1 MSKMQAGVGPVSAS
15 VAGFGTGLTT
25 RQVTQMSSEERMEH
39 MKFITELR
47 KSIEQLKMES
57 IESYAQVAGIEA
69 RVLGDVTAAY
79 LDARST
85 GDMARA
91 NVLASLATEVNTRL
105 KLLSDPDPELRN
117 LLSTDAL
124 SLTTGVTGI
133 GNNLPSKILTEQ
145 QLVDGVLTAMNNAD
159 ANTATASTLAEMRNK
174 FNYKNKDRSVGASGR
189 ALAALTTQASAEDAI
204 TSALTAVAEQK
215 GLDPAVVMEAYL
227 EKQSEF
233 RQLINV
239 APTSDDL
246 LAAKEYKDESKKEI
260 ELLKGEMLKAGASID
275 NIDYYLGKVNTG
287 TLSELVSGGPSKL
300 FKDLTDEKVA
310 PETSRFVKTLMTELK
325 QDTMKL
331 DSFERGIA
339 NYNNIA
345 GVPEARRALGL
356 QDNYQFAFYVTN
368 HADQF
373 NDAIKYVRKNK
384 KGDLTEEET
393 AQLLGKYLAGGNEN
407 KAERLASSPGRMRR
421 MLRRGSGGGG
431 AVDTVASIQN
441 QGALDDLSESEI
453 QQIKRP
459 EDKVS
464 SRLTADDDERTR
476 EARAEQAAGQ
486 NVAAQRIA
494 SQQQLSQET
503 KNIAASVAGETEE
516 TAPTPGDT
524 PSGSSVIGGSRATS
538 LSNEEAKQI
547 STDIVENLGRIS
559 GDPSTIVAQA
569 ARYGHPG
576 LTMAD
581 ARKILDQHKVDL
593 SGVKYSGVP
602 KPPKTT
608 AVDLQSA
615 SRGILEG
622 PNVRD
627 RTSLTRNE
635 LTDLR
640 TVQNNR
646 GVVQGAPNI
655 KAFFQREGKNISY
668 STARRMAKYVEEKE
682 AQRRMQER
690 LQTSEPDVD
699 PFDDTYD
706 YEDYE

>member
-117 LLSTDAL
+117 QLSQNAL
-124 SLTTGVTGI
+124 DLTTGVTGI
-133 GNNLPSKILTEQ
+133 GNNLPSDLTEQ
-145 QLVDGVLTAMNNAD
+145 QLVDDVLTTMRTAG
-159 ANTATASTLAEMRNK
+159 ANTATASTLADMRNK
-174 FNYKNKDRSVGASGR
+174 FNFKNTDPEVGASGR

-204 TSALTAVAEQK
+204 TSALTAVAKEK
-215 GLDPAVVMEAYL
+215 GLNPEAVMEMYL
-227 EKQSEF
+227 QKQSEF

-260 ELLKGEMLKAGASID
+260 ELLKGEMLKAGASVD

-310 PETSRFVKTLMTELK
+310 PETSRFIKTLMTELQ

-373 NDAIKYVRKNK
+373 NDAIKYVRSNR
-384 KGDLTEEET
+384 KGDLTEEQT
-393 AQLLGKYLAGGNEN
+393 AQLLGTYLAGGNKN

-431 AVDTVASIQN
+431 AVDTVSSV
-441 QGALDDLSESEI
+441 QGGGAMRDLTESEI
-453 QQIKRP
+453 NEIEKPPSEDNGRP
-459 EDKVS
+459 
-464 SRLTADDDERTR
+464 TADTDEAAR
-476 EARAEQAAGQ
+476 EAAIAEGK
-486 NVAAQRIA
+486 NVADQKVI
-494 SQQQLSQET
+494 SQEQLSEET
-503 KNIAASVAGETEE
+503 KNIAASVTGETEG
-516 TAPTPGDT
+516 TGPTPGET
-524 PSGSSVIGGSRATS
+524 PAGSPVIGGSKAEP
-538 LSNEEAKQI
+538 LSDEKAKQI
-547 STDIVENLGRIS
+547 STTILNDLGSIS

-569 ARYGHPG
+569 SRYGYPS

-581 ARKILDQHKVDL
+581 ARKILDQHRMNL
-593 SGVKYSGVP
+593 SGVKYTGIP

-608 AVDLQSA
+608 AVNLQSA
-615 SRGILEG
+615 SRGILDG

-627 RTSLTRNE
+627 RTSLTDNE
-635 LTDLR
+635 LTKLR
-640 TVQNNR
+640 TLEDKR
-646 GVVQGAPNI
+646 GQLTDAPNI
-655 KAFFQREGKNISY
+655 FSTAYRSGIPISY
-668 STARRMAKYVEEKE
+668 STAKRMAKHLKQQEEK
-682 AQRRMQER
+682 RRRE
-690 LQTSEPDVD
+690 QTSDTDTDTDAD
-699 PFDDTYD
+699 PFGESYD
-706 YEDYE
+706 Y

>member
-1 MSKMQAGVGPVSAS
+1 MNKMQAGVGPVSAS

-117 LLSTDAL
+117 LLSKDAL

-133 GNNLPSKILTEQ
+133 ANNLSSKNLTEE
-145 QLVDGVLTAMNNAD
+145 QLVDGVLTAMGTAD

-174 FNYKNKDRSVGASGR
+174 FNYKNKDQSVGASGR

-275 NIDYYLGKVNTG
+275 NIDYYLRKVQTG

-310 PETSRFVKTLMTELK
+310 PETSRFVKTLMTELQ

-421 MLRRGSGGGG
+421 MLRRGSGGG
-431 AVDTVASIQN
+431 AVDTTVAAASPSTST
-441 QGALDDLSESEI
+441 AAMDDLTEEKI
-453 QQIKRP
+453 AELP
-459 EDKVS
+459 
-464 SRLTADDDERTR
+464 
-476 EARAEQAAGQ
+476 EAREKAAAAQAAQTAAIASGKD
-486 NVAAQRIA
+486 VAAQKA
-494 SQQQLSQET
+494 QGQEQLSQET
-503 KNIAASVAGETEE
+503 QNIAASVTGETEE

-538 LSNEEAKQI
+538 LSDEKAKQI
-547 STDIVENLGRIS
+547 STDIVENLDRIS
-559 GDPSTIVAQA
+559 SDPSTIVAQA
-569 ARYGHPG
+569 AKYGHPG

-668 STARRMAKYVEEKE
+668 STARRMAKYLEEQE
-682 AQRRMQER
+682 AKRRMQER

-699 PFDDTYD
+699 PDPFGESYD
-706 YEDYE
+706 Y

>member
-1 MSKMQAGVGPVSAS
+1 MSKNQAGVGPVSAS

-69 RVLGDVTAAY
+69 RVLGDVTSAY

-105 KLLSDPDPELRN
+105 KLLSDPDPQLRN
-117 LLSTDAL
+117 QLREDAL
-124 SLTTGVTGI
+124 ALTTGVTGI
-133 GNNLPSKILTEQ
+133 ATTLPEDLTEQ
-145 QLVDGVLTAMNNAD
+145 QLVDSVLSAMTTAGS
-159 ANTATASTLAEMRNK
+159 NTATASTLAGMRNT
-174 FNYKNKDRSVGASGR
+174 FNFKNTDANVGASGR

-204 TSALTAVAEQK
+204 TSALTAVAKEK
-215 GLDPAVVMEAYL
+215 GLKPEVVMEAYL
-227 EKQSEF
+227 KKQPQF
-233 RQLINV
+233 RQIINV
-239 APTSDDL
+239 APKAEDL
-246 LAAKEYKDESKKEI
+246 QSAKEYKDESKKEI
-260 ELLKGEMLKAGASID
+260 ELLKGEMLKAGASVD
-275 NIDYYLGKVNTG
+275 NIDYYLGKVKTG

-310 PETSRFVKTLMTELK
+310 PETSRFIQTLMTELQ

-373 NDAIKYVRKNK
+373 NDAIKYVRSNR

-431 AVDTVASIQN
+431 AVDTVASIQDN
-441 QGALDDLSESEI
+441 GALNDLGESEI

-459 EDKVS
+459 EDRGS
-464 SRLTADDDERTR
+464 SGLTADDDEKTR
-476 EARAEQAAGQ
+476 EAREAAAIAAGR
-486 NVAAQRIA
+486 NVSAQKARG
-494 SQQQLSQET
+494 QQQLSKET
-503 KNIAASVAGETEE
+503 KDIAASVTGETEE

-524 PSGSSVIGGSRATS
+524 PSGSPVIGGSRAKS
-538 LSNEEAKQI
+538 LSNEQAKQI
-547 STDIVENLGRIS
+547 STDIVKNLGRIS
-559 GDPSTIVAQA
+559 GDLSTIIAQA
-569 ARYGHPG
+569 ERYGHPG
-576 LTMAD
+576 LTMED
-581 ARKILDQHKVDL
+581 ARIILDQHRMDL
-593 SGVKYSGVP
+593 SGVKYSGIP

-615 SRGILEG
+615 SRGILDG

-627 RTSLTRNE
+627 RTSLTDNE
-635 LTDLR
+635 LRDLR
-640 TVQNNR
+640 TVQNNL

-655 KAFFQREGKNISY
+655 KAFFRRDGKNISY
-668 STARRMAKYVEEKE
+668 STARRMAKYVEERE
-682 AQRRMQER
+682 AQRRLQER
-690 LQTSEPDVD
+690 LQTSGSDVD
-699 PFDDTYD
+699 PDPFGQSYD
-706 YEDYE
+706 YE